1 LNNLNQFWKLRSDR
15 ERRLII
21 ISMALI
27 LLFFVIS
34 ASHWIVS
41 QTTSSKSKLVS
52 AKSDYEHVYEGA
64 LLILGR
70 TSEDLLQNNPNE
82 VFDSIRSLSSE
93 QSILLM
99 DIRLNDEGMVIDLG
113 IESLDQI
120 IKFIESMHSSFAFNL
135 VELSLISSNEQ
146 KTVTLIYSSN

>member
-1 LNNLNQFWKLRSDR
+1 MIKNLGLVN
-15 ERRLII
+15 LIL
-21 ISMALI
+21 ISLALI
-27 LLFFVIS
+27 LLLFFIS
-34 ASHWIVS
+34 VSHWIIS
-41 QTTSSKSKLVS
+41 QTTSSKSKLLS
-52 AKSDYEHVYEGA
+52 AKTDYEYVYEGA

-135 VELSLISSNEQ
+135 IELSLISSDEQ

>member
-135 VELSLISSNEQ
+135 VELSLMSSNEQ

>member
-70 TSEDLLQNNPNE
+70 TSEDLLQNNPNQ

>member
-1 LNNLNQFWKLRSDR
+1 
-15 ERRLII
+15 
-21 ISMALI
+21 MALI

-41 QTTSSKSKLVS
+41 QTISSKSKLVS

-64 LLILGR
+64 LLILGQ
-70 TSEDLLQNNPNE
+70 TSEDLLQNNPNQ

-135 VELSLISSNEQ
+135 VELSLMSSNEQ

>member
-1 LNNLNQFWKLRSDR
+1 MNNLNQFWKLRSDR

-82 VFDSIRSLSSE
+82 VFDSIRSLSTE

-99 DIRLNDEGMVIDLG
+99 DIRLNDEGMVVDLG

>member
-1 LNNLNQFWKLRSDR
+1 MNNLNQFWKLRSDR

-64 LLILGR
+64 LLILGQ

-135 VELSLISSNEQ
+135 VELSLMSSNEQ

>member
-1 LNNLNQFWKLRSDR
+1 MNNLNQFWKLRSDR

-34 ASHWIVS
+34 ASHWIIS

>member
-1 LNNLNQFWKLRSDR
+1 MNNLNQFWKLRSDR
-15 ERRLII
+15 ERRLIV

-41 QTTSSKSKLVS
+41 KTTNSKSKLVS

-99 DIRLNDEGMVIDLG
+99 DIRLNDEGMVVDLG

-135 VELSLISSNEQ
+135 VELSLMSSNEQ

>member
-15 ERRLII
+15 ERNLIV
-21 ISMALI
+21 ISLALI
-27 LLFFVIS
+27 LLLFFIS
-34 ASHWIVS
+34 VSHWIIS

-52 AKSDYEHVYEGA
+52 AKTDYEYVYEGA

-135 VELSLISSNEQ
+135 IELSLISSDEQ

>member
-1 LNNLNQFWKLRSDR
+1 MNNLNQFWKLRSDR

-34 ASHWIVS
+34 ASHWIIS

-70 TSEDLLQNNPNE
+70 TSEDLLKNNPNE

>member
-1 LNNLNQFWKLRSDR
+1 
-15 ERRLII
+15 
-21 ISMALI
+21 MALI

-41 QTTSSKSKLVS
+41 KTTNSKSKLVL
-52 AKSDYEHVYEGA
+52 AKSDYEYVYEGA

-70 TSEDLLQNNPNE
+70 TSEDLLQNNPNQ

>member
-1 LNNLNQFWKLRSDR
+1 MNNLNQFWKLRSDR
-15 ERRLII
+15 ERRLIV

-34 ASHWIVS
+34 ASHWIIS

-99 DIRLNDEGMVIDLG
+99 DIRLNEKGWL
-113 IESLDQI
+113 
-120 IKFIESMHSSFAFNL
+120 
-135 VELSLISSNEQ
+135 
-146 KTVTLIYSSN
+146 

>member
-1 LNNLNQFWKLRSDR
+1 
-15 ERRLII
+15 
-21 ISMALI
+21 MALI
-27 LLFFVIS
+27 MLFFVIS
-34 ASHWIVS
+34 ASHWVIS
-41 QTTSSKSKLVS
+41 QTTSSKSQLVS
-52 AKSDYEHVYEGA
+52 AKSDYEYVYEGA
-64 LLILGR
+64 LFILGR
-70 TSEDLLQNNPNE
+70 TSEDLLQNNPNQ

-93 QSILLM
+93 QSIVLM

-135 VELSLISSNEQ
+135 VELSLIASSEQ

>member
-1 LNNLNQFWKLRSDR
+1 MNNLNQFWKLRSDR

-41 QTTSSKSKLVS
+41 QTISSKSKLVS

-64 LLILGR
+64 LLILGQ

-82 VFDSIRSLSSE
+82 VFDSIRSLSTE

-135 VELSLISSNEQ
+135 VELSLMSSNEQ

>member
-1 LNNLNQFWKLRSDR
+1 MNNLNQFWKLRTDR
-15 ERRLII
+15 ERNLIV
-21 ISMALI
+21 ISMTLI

-34 ASHWIVS
+34 ASHWIIS

-52 AKSDYEHVYEGA
+52 AKSDYEYVYEGA
-64 LLILGR
+64 LFILGR
-70 TSEDLLQNNPNE
+70 TSEDLLKNNPNQ

-93 QSILLM
+93 QSISLM

-135 VELSLISSNEQ
+135 VELSLISSSEQ

>member
-1 LNNLNQFWKLRSDR
+1 MNNLNQFWKLRSDR
-15 ERRLII
+15 ERRLIV
-21 ISMALI
+21 ISIALI

-41 QTTSSKSKLVS
+41 KTTNSKSKLVS
-52 AKSDYEHVYEGA
+52 AKSDYEYVYEGA

-99 DIRLNDEGMVIDLG
+99 DIRLNDEGMVVDLG

-135 VELSLISSNEQ
+135 VELSLMSSNEQ

>member
-1 LNNLNQFWKLRSDR
+1 MNNLNQFWKLRTDR
-15 ERRLII
+15 ERNLIV

-34 ASHWIVS
+34 ASHWIIS

-52 AKSDYEHVYEGA
+52 AKSDYEYVYDGA

-93 QSILLM
+93 QSISLM
-99 DIRLNDEGMVIDLG
+99 DIRLNDEGMVIELG

-135 VELSLISSNEQ
+135 VELSLTSSNEQ

>member
-1 LNNLNQFWKLRSDR
+1 
-15 ERRLII
+15 
-21 ISMALI
+21 MALI

-41 QTTSSKSKLVS
+41 QTISSKSKLVS

-70 TSEDLLQNNPNE
+70 TSEDLLQNNPNQ

>member
-1 LNNLNQFWKLRSDR
+1 MNNLNQFWKLRSDR

-70 TSEDLLQNNPNE
+70 TSEDLLKNNPNQ

-146 KTVTLIYSSN
+146 KTVTFIYSSN

>member
-1 LNNLNQFWKLRSDR
+1 MNNLNQFWKLRSDR

-82 VFDSIRSLSSE
+82 VFDSIRSLSTE

-135 VELSLISSNEQ
+135 VELSLMSSNEQ
-146 KTVTLIYSSN
+146 KMVTLIYSSN

>member
-1 LNNLNQFWKLRSDR
+1 MNNLNQFWKLRSDR
-15 ERRLII
+15 EKSLIV

-34 ASHWIVS
+34 ASHWIIS

-52 AKSDYEHVYEGA
+52 AKSDYEYVYEGA

-70 TSEDLLQNNPNE
+70 TSEDLLQNNPNQ

-93 QSILLM
+93 QSIVLM

-135 VELSLISSNEQ
+135 VELSLISSSEQ

>member
-1 LNNLNQFWKLRSDR
+1 MNNLNQFWKLHSDR
-15 ERRLII
+15 ERRIII

-82 VFDSIRSLSSE
+82 VFDSIRSLSTE

>member
-1 LNNLNQFWKLRSDR
+1 MNNLNQFWKLRTDR
-15 ERRLII
+15 ERNLIV

-34 ASHWIVS
+34 ASHWIIS

-52 AKSDYEHVYEGA
+52 AKSDYEYVYDGA

-93 QSILLM
+93 QSISLM

-135 VELSLISSNEQ
+135 VELSLTSSNEQ

>member
-1 LNNLNQFWKLRSDR
+1 MNNLNQFWKMRSDR

-64 LLILGR
+64 LLILGQ

>member
-1 LNNLNQFWKLRSDR
+1 MNNLNQFWKLRSDR
-15 ERRLII
+15 ERNLIV
-21 ISMALI
+21 ISLALI
-27 LLFFVIS
+27 LLLFFIS
-34 ASHWIVS
+34 ASHWIIS

-52 AKSDYEHVYEGA
+52 AKTDYEYVYEGA

-93 QSILLM
+93 QSISLM

-135 VELSLISSNEQ
+135 VELSLNSSNEQ

>member
-1 LNNLNQFWKLRSDR
+1 MNNLNQFWKLRSDR

-70 TSEDLLQNNPNE
+70 TSEDLLQNNPNQ

-120 IKFIESMHSSFAFNL
+120 VKFIESMHSSFAFNL

>member
-82 VFDSIRSLSSE
+82 VFDSIRSLSTE